1 MSIPISPKPLV
12 EANRITKML
21 DMVFGDDRFDRHPV
35 DVENLSVEYSRQ
47 IAPHSPIHQVVGRD
61 LPGCVGALV
70 YSDTSPRQ
78 WGILYDNGQPETRRA
93 FTIAHEFGHYVLH
106 RGLVEQDERFDG
118 GIYCDEN
125 SVDRRAGEGIEKEAD
140 QFAAALLM
148 PFHDFRR
155 QISSKEQPSLE
166 RLGEVAKRY
175 GVSLTAAIL
184 RWLEYTESRSML
196 ILSNEGFALWA
207 KSSEPAL
214 KSGRYIRT
222 KNDMFELPQLSA
234 TVRQDFGLSIGVKHP
249 VGVWFNEPATEMCF
263 RSDRYDQEIT
273 LLHFEGLGPR
283 FQSEEVIEDVFDRFN
298 SRQ

>member
-1 MSIPISPKPLV
+1 MSLSVSPKPLV

-21 DMVFGDDRFDRHPV
+21 DMVFGEDRFDRHPV
-35 DVENLSVEYSRQ
+35 DVENLAMEYSMQ
-47 IAPHSPIHQVVGRD
+47 IAPTSPIHQVVGQD

-70 YSDTSPRQ
+70 YSETSPRQ
-78 WGILYDNGQPETRRA
+78 WGILYDKGQPLTRRA
-93 FTIAHEFGHYVLH
+93 FTVAHELGHYVLH
-106 RGLVEQDERFDG
+106 RGLVEEDERFEG

-125 SVDRRAGEGIEKEAD
+125 NVDRRAGEGIEKEAD

-148 PFHDFRR
+148 PFHDFRK
-155 QISSKEQPSLE
+155 QVSSKERPSLE
-166 RLGEVAKRY
+166 RLGAVAKRY
-175 GVSLTAAIL
+175 GVSLTAATL

-196 ILSNEGFALWA
+196 ILSNEGFAIWA

-234 TVRQDFGLSIGVKHP
+234 TVRQDFDASTGVKHP
-249 VGVWFNEPATEMCF
+249 GGVWFDEPATEMCF

-273 LLHFEGLGPR
+273 LLHFDSLGPR
-283 FQSEEVIEDVFDRFN
+283 EQADEPVEDVFDRFR
-298 SRQ
+298 SHP

>member
-1 MSIPISPKPLV
+1 
-12 EANRITKML
+12 ML
-21 DMVFGDDRFDRHPV
+21 DMVFGEDRFDRHPV
-35 DVENLSVEYSRQ
+35 DVENLAMEYSKQ
-47 IAPHSPIHQVVGRD
+47 IAPNSPIHQVMGQE

-78 WGILYDNGQPETRRA
+78 WGILYDKGQPVTRRA
-93 FTIAHEFGHYVLH
+93 FTVAHEFGHYVLH
-106 RGLVEQDERFDG
+106 RGLVEQDERFEG

-148 PFHDFRR
+148 PFHDFRM
-155 QISSKEQPSLE
+155 QIPAKQRPSLE
-166 RLGEVAKRY
+166 RLGAVAKRY
-175 GVSLTAAIL
+175 GVSLTAATL

-234 TVRQDFGLSIGVKHP
+234 TVRQDFDASTGVKHP
-249 VGVWFNEPATEMCF
+249 AGIWFDEPVTELCF

-273 LLHFEGLGPR
+273 LLHFDSLGPR
-283 FQSEEVIEDVFDRFN
+283 EQSEEFVEDVFDRFS